1 MSEEKTKRGRKLG
14 VSSKKCLVRDEL
26 LHPYEIHIDE
36 SSHTYLL
43 VDSVTGLNVAYYT
56 TLPHVLKGILR
67 HKLVPKEKVYTLKQY
82 QEEMEMLND
91 RMMELLGMRLR

>member
-1 MSEEKTKRGRKLG
+1 MKEAKQRGRKAG

-36 SSHTYLL
+36 GSHTYLL
-43 VDSVTGLNVAYYT
+43 VDSTTGLNVAYYT

-67 HKLVPKEKVYTLKQY
+67 HKLVPSEKVYTLRQY

-91 RMMELLGMRLR
+91 RMMDLLGMRLT